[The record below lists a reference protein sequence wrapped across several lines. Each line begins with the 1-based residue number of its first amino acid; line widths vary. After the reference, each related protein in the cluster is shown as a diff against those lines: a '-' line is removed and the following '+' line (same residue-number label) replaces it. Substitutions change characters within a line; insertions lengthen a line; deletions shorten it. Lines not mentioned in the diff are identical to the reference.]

1 MNNTTIFY
9 TFNHTNYLNISG
21 GGDLTRPYNYSFNLI
36 LHTLSF
42 LNFVCNFAFQS
53 RKNSFFPHFS
63 KISFTKKKQTLLK
76 KIKEITK
83 LFEK

>member
-21 GGDLTRPYNYSFNLI
+21 GVDLLRPHNYLFSLIHNL
-36 LHTLSF
+36 LNC